1 MEKAREASLQEWKD
15 EMYEKVV
22 ARMDLSRESNDEE
35 LMELIHDLLKEESEK
50 RYLPLELQAQIGK
63 ELFHVFRKLD
73 ILEELL
79 ENEEITEIMING
91 TQKIFIEEGGE
102 LRQLDKSFHSKEK
115 LDDIIQQIVA
125 ESNRLVNETTPIVDT
140 RLRDGSRVNIVLDPV
155 ALNGPIVT
163 IRRFPK
169 EPMTM
174 KRLLDLGSISTE
186 AAEFL
191 HYMVASGYNIFVS
204 GGTGSGKTSFLN
216 ALSDY
221 IPKTERLI
229 TIEDNAELQI
239 HGIENLVSLE
249 ARNPN
254 VEGEGEIS
262 IRQLIRTALRMRP
275 DRIIVGEVRGE
286 EAIDMLQAMNTGHD
300 GSLSTGHANSPKD
313 MLERLETMVL
323 MGMNLPSSS
332 IQRQIA
338 AGVDLIV
345 HLGRMRD
352 KSRKVLEITE
362 IVGYRDQEILLQP
375 LFVFEERGEKDGKV
389 QGVLVRKGPLKRTE
403 KLLAAGY
410 TQTGIYT
417 CNFEGE
423 HCC

>member
-1 MEKAREASLQEWKD
+1 MQRRELWDEKIRKEELFD
-15 EMYEKVV
+15 KVV
-22 ARMDLSRESNDEE
+22 ARLDLTREIGDEE
-35 LMELIHDLLKEESEK
+35 LMEMIHDLLKEESK
-50 RYLPLELQAQIGK
+50 NSYLPLELQAQMGR

-73 ILEELL
+73 ILQDLI

-91 TQKIFIEEGGE
+91 TQKIFIEQDGAI
-102 LRQLDKSFHSKEK
+102 RQLNKKFHSREK
-115 LDDIIQQIVA
+115 LDDVIQQIVA
-125 ESNRLVNETTPIVDT
+125 ESNRLVNEASPIVDT
-140 RLRDGSRVNIVLDPV
+140 RLKDGSRVNIVLNPIALDGPV
-155 ALNGPIVT
+155 VT

-174 KRLLDLGSISTE
+174 KRLLELGSISEE
-186 AAEFL
+186 AADFL
-191 HYMVASGYNIFVS
+191 HRMVASGYNIFVS

-221 IPKTERLI
+221 IPRSERII
-229 TIEDNAELQI
+229 TIEDSAELQI
-239 HGIENLVSLE
+239 HGIENLVRLE

-254 VEGEGEIS
+254 VEGEGEIT

-286 EAIDMLQAMNTGHD
+286 EAIDMLQSMNTGHD
-300 GSLSTGHANSPKD
+300 GSLSTGHANSPAD

-323 MGMNLPSSS
+323 MGMNLPVSS

-338 AGVDLIV
+338 SGVDLIV
-345 HLGRMRD
+345 HLGRLRD

-362 IVGYRDQEILLQP
+362 VIGYKDQEILLQP
-375 LFVFEERGEKDGKV
+375 IFVFEERGEKDGKI
-389 QGVLVRKGPLKRTE
+389 QGTLVKKGSLQKRE

-410 TQTGIYT
+410 S
-417 CNFEGE
+417 
-423 HCC
+423 